1 MDGDGLAGWPYRSDK
16 PSAALSTNG
25 REISGEKQNMLKDTA
40 SRKWWHASTVYQV
53 YPRSFADSNGDGIGD
68 LPGITSKLEYLKRL
82 GVDLI
87 WLSPIY
93 ASPMDD
99 NGYDISDYQDIAP
112 EFGTLADFDHL
123 VSEAKARGIGIILDL
138 VVNHTSDQHPWF
150 IASRKSRDNPYRGFY
165 IWRRPAEDGGPPN
178 GLTSSFGGPAWTLDP
193 ETGEYYLHLFSRRQP
208 DLNWE
213 NPEVRAEIYKM
224 MNWWLD
230 RRIAG
235 FRMDVIDYIGK
246 KVDQSII
253 KDGPHLHDYLQEM
266 HRETFGDR
274 DVLTVGETWSATPG
288 SALLYSGRDRGE
300 LSMVFQFEHVTQQ
313 WDEVYGK
320 WRSRPFD
327 LIKLKSVLSKWQ
339 YALADDGWN
348 SLFWGNHDLPR
359 AVSKYGDVKGFP
371 IESAKMLATVLHLL
385 KGTPFVYQGE
395 EIGMTNVPFSKIEQ
409 YRDIETLNMHRLH
422 LEAGLS
428 PEQFIK
434 GANEN
439 GRDNARTPMQWTPEA
454 NAGFTTGIPWIE
466 VNENYTVINA
476 ERALSDEHSIWNHYR
491 KLIALRKEHPV
502 IVYGRYQSYLDQH
515 PDVFTYTRTLE
526 HQRLVVI
533 ANFSARNISLALP
546 DELQVSGTCLV
557 SNYDRVDALSGTI
570 DLRPYEA
577 LAILNQHDG

>member
-1 MDGDGLAGWPYRSDK
+1 
-16 PSAALSTNG
+16 
-25 REISGEKQNMLKDTA
+25 MLKDTA

-526 HQRLVVI
+526 RQRLVVI